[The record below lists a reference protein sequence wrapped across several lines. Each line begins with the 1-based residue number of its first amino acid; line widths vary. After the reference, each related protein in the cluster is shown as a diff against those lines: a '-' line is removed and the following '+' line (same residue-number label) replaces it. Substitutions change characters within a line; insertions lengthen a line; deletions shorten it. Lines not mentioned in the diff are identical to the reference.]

1 MGTASDKQPY
11 LVGYDYG
18 TGGLWGVMLA
28 RSENEIAHLYPELAV
43 VHDRPG
49 WMSDEDHTRMCEHA
63 YPSVTSTMEDG
74 SKAADPE
81 WLCVHP
87 QLDEVMVRTDI
98 E

>member
-28 RSENEIAHLYPELAV
+28 RSENEIVHLYPELAV

-49 WMSDEDHTRMCEHA
+49 WMSDEDHTRMCKHA
-63 YPSVTSTMEDG
+63 YDIDG
-74 SKAADPE
+74 APGGMLNVVLSDR
-81 WLCVHP
+81 HR
-87 QLDEVMVRTDI
+87 D
-98 E
+98 

>member
-28 RSENEIAHLYPELAV
+28 RSENEIARLYPELAV

-63 YPSVTSTMEDG
+63 YDIDG
-74 SKAADPE
+74 APWGMLNVVLSDRHRDSPAANA
-81 WLCVHP
+81 
-87 QLDEVMVRTDI
+87 T
-98 E
+98 